1 MEYSRSSKVGAVEL
15 YETFEGSVDEIAELN
30 KALAS
35 QKAPM
40 VKENKKSLAELINEC
55 PETASIQGSNIELKT
70 ELRTELIIEVDG
82 KRIGSILMPNNPTKR

>member
-1 MEYSRSSKVGAVEL
+1 MEYSKSSKVGAVEL

-40 VKENKKSLAELINEC
+40 VKEKK
-55 PETASIQGSNIELKT
+55 
-70 ELRTELIIEVDG
+70 V
-82 KRIGSILMPNNPTKR
+82 

>member
-1 MEYSRSSKVGAVEL
+1 MEYSKSSKVGAVEL

-40 VKENKKSLAELINEC
+40 VKEKKSVAELINEC
-55 PETASIQGSNIELKT
+55 PETATIQASNID
-70 ELRTELIIEVDG
+70 LRTELIVEIDG
-82 KRIGSILMPNNPTKR
+82 KRIGSILAPNNPTKR